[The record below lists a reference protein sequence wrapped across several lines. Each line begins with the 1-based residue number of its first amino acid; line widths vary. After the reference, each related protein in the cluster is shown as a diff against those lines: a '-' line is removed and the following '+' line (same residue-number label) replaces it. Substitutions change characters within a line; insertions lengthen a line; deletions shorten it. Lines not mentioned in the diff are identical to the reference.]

1 MRPPSCCSFVGRERG
16 QHRRAGDGGGAEQK
30 KGWGREKE
38 RAAAGE
44 EEERAVGEG
53 LSYCGVRVRA
63 G

>member
-16 QHRRAGDGGGAEQK
+16 QHRGAGEGGGAEQEK
-30 KGWGREKE
+30 GREKE